1 MRVNASSTL
10 CEDETSNCTQS
21 KPATAS
27 PDRVPI
33 TTWNPSA
40 DKVEAT
46 AKPIPRFAPVTRA
59 IGLDDMREI
68 YWLLQ
73 RKVNFALRRVFIS
86 PRICTWPKKKM
97 MCMTSLVPKN
107 H

>member
-1 MRVNASSTL
+1 MKVKASSTL

-21 KPATAS
+21 KPAIAF

-40 DKVEAT
+40 AKVEAT

-68 YWLLQ
+68 YWLL
-73 RKVNFALRRVFIS
+73 RRRVYFVLHRVFIS
-86 PRICTWPKKKM
+86 PRIFIWPKKKM
-97 MCMTSLVPKN
+97 FMTSQVLRS